1 MKATTLAAIACAA
14 ALVPAIAFADATGPT
29 KVKFAEMKVDA
40 SLTGHAGNA
49 EDGAKVFKTKGLGNC
64 VACHQNSA
72 MPKVPFQGNIG
83 PALGGVGSR
92 YPVPIL
98 RAIVVNAKKVFGPQ
112 TVMPGF
118 YTFEVGKH
126 LPKKLEGKTIL
137 TADQV
142 EDVVAYLATLKE

>member
-1 MKATTLAAIACAA
+1 MRTRTLVTLFSVA
-14 ALVPAIAFADATGPT
+14 ALLPATARADAIGP
-29 KVKFAEMKVDA
+29 KQVKFADMKVEA
-40 SLTGHAGNA
+40 SLTGRPGDPDA
-49 EDGAKVFKTKGLGNC
+49 GAKVFKTKKLGNC
-64 VACHQNSA
+64 VACHRNDQ

-92 YPVPIL
+92 YPKPIL

-118 YTFEVGKH
+118 YTLDVGRQV
-126 LPKKLEGKTIL
+126 PKKLEGKTIL
-137 TADQV
+137 TARQV